1 MEAERLAGFEKLLE
15 SARVVL
21 TSGIAEITLGSDIIP
36 RSTILQD
43 LWKIPPRLSAIPDI
57 VVLPDVVKVLTEP
70 EDVRLI
76 GGK

>member
-21 TSGIAEITLGSDIIP
+21 TSGIAEITLRAPTSFREALYC
-36 RSTILQD
+36 RSFEDTSEF
-43 LWKIPPRLSAIPDI
+43 SAIPDI

-70 EDVRLI
+70 EDVRF
-76 GGK
+76 